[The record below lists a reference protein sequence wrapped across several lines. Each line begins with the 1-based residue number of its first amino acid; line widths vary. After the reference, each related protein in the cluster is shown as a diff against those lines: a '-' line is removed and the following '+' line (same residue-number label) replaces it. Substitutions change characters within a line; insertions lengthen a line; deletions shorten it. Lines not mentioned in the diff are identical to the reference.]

1 MYLPRR
7 VVVQMAIFTTGTL
20 VAVSVMAFHYM
31 GLPNYLFGIG
41 HYRVTL
47 QLPVAAGLYSS
58 GNVTYRGTEV
68 GRVESVDLTDTGVN
82 AVLSLKSGVPIPV
95 DLEAQVHSQTAV
107 GEQFV
112 ALLPRSA
119 NGPVLKE
126 GDVIPEDRAS
136 VPPDVNSLLAATNRG
151 IQAIP
156 HDNLKTVI
164 DEGYTAVGGLGPEL
178 SRLVK
183 GTTSLAIDARKNL
196 DALVTLADQSQPVLD
211 SQTNTSDSI
220 AAWAANIAT
229 VTGELKTQDA
239 AVSKVLTDGPAA
251 ADASRALLDRL
262 QPSLPVLLQN
272 LVGLDQVGITYNA
285 NLEQILVLLPQGI
298 SILQGAGLAN
308 RNTKQPYKGGFLSFN
323 LNLNLPPA
331 CLTGFLPPQ
340 QQRVPSDVDYPPRPE
355 GNIYCRVPQDSPFNV
370 RGARNIPC
378 ETKPGKRA
386 PTVAM
391 CESDEN
397 YIPLNDGYNW
407 KGDPNS
413 TLSGQSIPQLPPGAP
428 EAVPAAPAAAPPA
441 APPPPIAIAQYDPNT
456 GTYVGP
462 DGHTYRQTD
471 LARDANQ
478 NQSWQDMMLPPKG
491 Q

>member
-1 MYLPRR
+1 VYLPRR

-20 VAVSVMAFHYM
+20 IAVSVMAFHYM
-31 GLPNYLFGIG
+31 GLPNYLFGVG

-47 QLPVAAGLYSS
+47 HLPTAGGLYPS

-68 GRVESVDLTDTGVN
+68 GRVESVALTDTGVD
-82 AVLSLKSGVPIPV
+82 AILSLNSGVAIPA
-95 DLEAQVHSQTAV
+95 DLDAEVHSQTAV

-112 ALLPRSA
+112 ALRPRSG
-119 NGPVLKE
+119 NGPVLKN
-126 GDVIPEDRAS
+126 GDVIPVDRAS
-136 VPPDVNSLLAATNRG
+136 VPPDINSLLDATNRG

-196 DALVTLADQSQPVLD
+196 DSLITLTDQSQPVLD
-211 SQTNTSDSI
+211 SQTNTSNSI

-229 VTGELKTQDA
+229 VTGELKSQDP
-239 AVSKVLTDGPAA
+239 AVSKLLADGPGA
-251 ADASRALLDRL
+251 ADATRGLLDRL
-262 QPSLPVLLQN
+262 QPSLPVLLHN
-272 LVGLDQVGITYNA
+272 LVSLDDVGITYN
-285 NLEQILVLLPQGI
+285 NDLEQLLVLLPQGI

-308 RNTKQPYKGGFLSFN
+308 RNTKQAYKGGYLSFN

-340 QQRVPSDVDYPPRPE
+340 QQRVPSDVDYPSRPA
-355 GNIYCRVPQDSPFNV
+355 GNLYCRVPQDAPFNV

-378 ETKPGKRA
+378 ETKPGKRG
-386 PTVAM
+386 PTAGM
-391 CESDEN
+391 CEGDEN
-397 YIPLNDGYNW
+397 YVPLNDGYNW
-407 KGDPNS
+407 KGDPNA
-413 TLSGQSIPQLPPGAP
+413 TLSGQPVPQLPTGATTST
-428 EAVPAAPAAAPPA
+428 AAPKAAT
-441 APPPPIAIAQYDPNT
+441 PPPIAVAQYDPNT

-462 DGHTYRQTD
+462 DGQLYTQTD
-471 LARDANQ
+471 LARDVNQ
-478 NQSWQDMMLPPKG
+478 HQSWQDMLLPPKG

>member
-119 NGPVLKE
+119 DGPVLKE

>member
-1 MYLPRR
+1 VYLPRR
-7 VVVQMAIFTTGTL
+7 VVTQMAIFTTGTL

-31 GLPNYLFGIG
+31 GLPNYLFGVG

-47 QLPVAAGLYSS
+47 HLPAAAGLYST

-68 GRVESVDLTDTGVN
+68 GRVEAVELTDTGVD
-82 AVLSLKSGVPIPV
+82 AILSLKSGVAIPA
-95 DLEAQVHSQTAV
+95 DLDAEVHSQTAA

-112 ALLPRSA
+112 ALRPRSG
-119 NGPVLKE
+119 NGPALKN
-126 GDVIPEDRAS
+126 GDVINEDRAY
-136 VPPDVNSLLAATNRG
+136 VPPDINSLLASTNRG

-183 GTTSLAIDARKNL
+183 GTTALAIDARKNL
-196 DALVTLADQSQPVLD
+196 DSLVTLTDQSQPVLD
-211 SQTNTSDSI
+211 SQTDTADSI
-220 AAWAANIAT
+220 AAWAANVAT
-229 VTGELKTQDA
+229 VTGELKTQDP
-239 AVSKVLTDGPAA
+239 AVSKLLNDGPGA
-251 ADASRALLDRL
+251 ADATGGLLDRL
-262 QPSLPVLLQN
+262 QPSLPVLLHN
-272 LVGLDQVGITYNA
+272 LVGLDDVGITYN
-285 NLEQILVLLPQGI
+285 NDLEQILVLLPQGI

-308 RNTKQPYKGGFLSFN
+308 RNTKQAYKGGYLSFN

-340 QQRVPSDVDYPPRPE
+340 QQRVPTDVDYPPRPV
-355 GNIYCRVPQDSPFNV
+355 GNLYCRVPQDSPFNV

-386 PTVAM
+386 PTAAM

-397 YIPLNDGYNW
+397 YVPLNDGYNW
-407 KGDPNS
+407 KGDPNA
-413 TLSGQSIPQLPPGAP
+413 TLSGQPIPQLPPGTPESAP
-428 EAVPAAPAAAPPA
+428 TSSSPPPA
-441 APPPPIAIAQYDPNT
+441 VMPPPIAIAQYDPNT

-462 DGHTYRQTD
+462 DGRTYRQTD
-471 LARDANQ
+471 LARGAERH
-478 NQSWQDMMLPPKG
+478 QSWQDMLLPPKR

>member
-7 VVVQMAIFTTGTL
+7 VVVQMAVFTTGTL

-31 GLPNYLFGIG
+31 GLPNFLFGIG

-82 AVLSLKSGVPIPV
+82 AVLSLKSGVPIPA

-126 GDVIPEDRAS
+126 GDVIGEDRAS

-183 GTTSLAIDARKNL
+183 GTTSLAVDARKNL
-196 DALVTLADQSQPVLD
+196 DALVTLTDQSQPVLD

-272 LVGLDQVGITYNA
+272 LVGLDQIGIAYNA
-285 NLEQILVLLPQGI
+285 NLEQLLVLLPQGI

-355 GNIYCRVPQDSPFNV
+355 GNLYCRVPQDSPFNV

-397 YIPLNDGYNW
+397 YVPLNDGYNW

-413 TLSGQSIPQLPPGAP
+413 TLSGQAIPQLPPGAP
-428 EAVPAAPAAAPPA
+428 EAAPAPPAAAPPA
-441 APPPPIAIAQYDPNT
+441 APSPPIAIAQYDPNT

>member
-1 MYLPRR
+1 MHLPRR
-7 VVVQMAIFTTGTL
+7 VAIQMATITTGTL

-31 GLPNYLFGIG
+31 GLPNYLFGVG
-41 HYRVTL
+41 YYRVTL
-47 QLPVAAGLYSS
+47 HLPTAGGLYAN

-68 GRVESVDLTDTGVN
+68 GRVESVALTNTGVD
-82 AVLSLKSGVPIPV
+82 AVLSLKSGVPIPA
-95 DLEAQVHSQTAV
+95 DLDAEVHSQTAI

-112 ALLPRSA
+112 ALRPRNG
-119 NGPVLKE
+119 NGPVLKD
-126 GDVIPEDRAS
+126 GDQIPVDRTS
-136 VPPDVNSLLAATNRG
+136 VPPDINSLLAATNRG

-183 GTTSLAIDARKNL
+183 GTTALAIDARKNL
-196 DALVTLADQSQPVLD
+196 DALITLTDQSQPVLD
-211 SQTNTSDSI
+211 SQTKTSGAI

-229 VTGELKTQDA
+229 VTGELKSQDA
-239 AVSKVLTDGPAA
+239 AVSQGLDDGPAA
-251 ADASRALLDRL
+251 ADASRGLLDRL
-262 QPSLPVLLQN
+262 QPSLPILLNN
-272 LVGLDQVGITYNA
+272 LVSLDNVGITYNH
-285 NLEQILVLLPQGI
+285 NLEQLLVLLPQGI

-308 RNTKQPYKGGFLSFN
+308 RNTTRAYRGGFLSFN

-340 QQRVPSDVDYPPRPE
+340 QQRTPSDTDYPARPAA
-355 GNIYCRVPQDSPFNV
+355 NMYCRVPQDSPFNV

-386 PTVAM
+386 PTAGM
-391 CESDEN
+391 CESNEN

-413 TLSGQSIPQLPPGAP
+413 TLSGQPIPQPFTATTTT
-428 EAVPAAPAAAPPA
+428 PATAPAAN
-441 APPPPIAIAQYDPNT
+441 PPPVPVAQYDPNT
-456 GTYVGP
+456 GTYLAP
-462 DGHTYRQTD
+462 DGHFYTQTD
-471 LARDANQ
+471 LARKTDNKHRT
-478 NQSWQDMMLPPKG
+478 WQDMILPTG

>member
-7 VVVQMAIFTTGTL
+7 VVAQMAVFTTGTL
-20 VAVSVMAFHYM
+20 IAVSVMAFHYM
-31 GLPNYLFGIG
+31 GLPNYLFGVG

-47 QLPVAAGLYSS
+47 HLPAAAGLYSS

-68 GRVESVDLTDTGVN
+68 GRIESVALTDTGVD
-82 AVLSLKSGVPIPV
+82 ATLSLKSGVAIPA
-95 DLEAQVHSQTAV
+95 DLDAEVHSQTAV

-112 ALLPRSA
+112 ALRPRSG
-119 NGPVLKE
+119 NGPVLKN
-126 GDVIPEDRAS
+126 GDVISVDRAS
-136 VPPDVNSLLAATNRG
+136 VPPDINSLLDATNRG
-151 IQAIP
+151 LQAIP

-178 SRLVK
+178 ARLVK
-183 GTTSLAIDARKNL
+183 GTTALAIDARKNL
-196 DALVTLADQSQPVLD
+196 DALVTLTDQSQPVLD

-229 VTGELKTQDA
+229 VTGELKTEDP

-251 ADASRALLDRL
+251 ADATRGLLDRL
-262 QPSLPVLLQN
+262 QPSLPILLQN

-308 RNTKQPYKGGFLSFN
+308 RNTKQAYKGGYLSFN

-340 QQRVPSDVDYPPRPE
+340 QQRVPTDVDYPPRPE
-355 GNIYCRVPQDSPFNV
+355 GNLYCRVPQDSPFNV

-386 PTVAM
+386 PTAAM

-397 YIPLNDGYNW
+397 YVPLNDGYNW
-407 KGDPNS
+407 KGDPNA
-413 TLSGQSIPQLPPGAP
+413 TLSGQAIPQLPPGTP
-428 EAVPAAPAAAPPA
+428 PHAAPPA
-441 APPPPIAIAQYDPNT
+441 APPPIAVAEYDPAT
-456 GTYVGP
+456 GNYVGP
-462 DGHTYRQTD
+462 DGRMYTQSN
-471 LARDANQ
+471 LAHSAHGT
-478 NQSWQDMMLPPKG
+478 WQDMLVPPQG
-491 Q
+491 G

>member
-1 MYLPRR
+1 VYLPRR
-7 VVVQMAIFTTGTL
+7 VVIQMAIFTTGTL

-31 GLPNYLFGIG
+31 GLPNYLFGVG

-47 QLPVAAGLYSS
+47 HLPAAGGLYAS

-68 GRVESVDLTDTGVN
+68 GRVDSVNLTDTGVD
-82 AVLSLKSGVPIPV
+82 AVLSLNSDVLIPA
-95 DLEAQVHSQTAV
+95 DLDAEVHSQTAV

-112 ALLPRSA
+112 ALRPRSS

-126 GDVIPEDRAS
+126 GDQIPVDRAS
-136 VPPDVNSLLAATNRG
+136 VPPDINSLLDATNRG

-156 HDNLKTVI
+156 RDNLKTVI

-178 SRLVK
+178 SRLVR

-196 DALVTLADQSQPVLD
+196 DSLITLTDQSQPVLD

-220 AAWAANIAT
+220 AAWAANVAT
-229 VTGELKTQDA
+229 VTRELKNQDP
-239 AVSKVLTDGPAA
+239 AVSTLLNDGPGA
-251 ADASRALLDRL
+251 ADATRGLLDRL
-262 QPSLPVLLQN
+262 QPSLPILLNN
-272 LVGLDQVGITYNA
+272 LVGLDDVGITYN
-285 NLEQILVLLPQGI
+285 NDLEQLLVLLPQGI

-308 RNTKQPYKGGFLSFN
+308 RNTKQAYKGGYLSFN

-340 QQRVPSDVDYPPRPE
+340 QQRVPTDVDYPPRPA
-355 GNIYCRVPQDSPFNV
+355 GNLYCRVPQDSPFNV

-378 ETKPGKRA
+378 EAKPGKRA
-386 PTVAM
+386 PTAGM

-397 YIPLNDGYNW
+397 YDPLNDGYNW
-407 KGDPNS
+407 KGDPNA
-413 TLSGQSIPQLPPGAP
+413 TLSGQPIPQAPIGPTTTIGA
-428 EAVPAAPAAAPPA
+428 AQTQPAAAPP
-441 APPPPIAIAQYDPNT
+441 PIAVAQYDPST

-462 DGHTYRQTD
+462 DGHLYRQTD
-471 LARDANQ
+471 LARDANR
-478 NQSWQDMMLPPKG
+478 NRSWQDMLLPPKG

>member
-1 MYLPRR
+1 
-7 VVVQMAIFTTGTL
+7 MAIFTTGTL

-68 GRVESVDLTDTGVN
+68 GRVESVDLTDAGVK
-82 AVLSLKSGVPIPV
+82 AVLSLKSGVPIPA
-95 DLEAQVHSQTAV
+95 DLDAQVHSQTAV
-107 GEQFV
+107 GEQYV

-126 GDVIPEDRAS
+126 GDVISEDRAS
-136 VPPDVNSLLAATNRG
+136 VPPDVNSLVAATNRG

-183 GTTSLAIDARKNL
+183 GTTSLAVDARKDL
-196 DALVTLADQSQPVLD
+196 DALVTLTDQSQPVLD

-220 AAWAANIAT
+220 AAWAANMAT

-272 LVGLDQVGITYNA
+272 LVGLDQIGITYNA
-285 NLEQILVLLPQGI
+285 NLEQLLVLLPQGI
-298 SILQGAGLAN
+298 SILQAAGLAN
-308 RNTKQPYKGGFLSFN
+308 RDTKQPYKGGFLSFN

-340 QQRVPSDVDYPPRPE
+340 QQRVPTDVDYPPRPE

-397 YIPLNDGYNW
+397 YVPLNDGYNW

-413 TLSGQSIPQLPPGAP
+413 TLSGQAIPQLPPGTP
-428 EAVPAAPAAAPPA
+428 EAVAAPPA
-441 APPPPIAIAQYDPNT
+441 PAPPAAPPPPPIAIAQYDPNT

>member
-31 GLPNYLFGIG
+31 ALPNYLFGVG

-47 QLPVAAGLYSS
+47 HLPAAAGLYSS

-68 GRVESVDLTDTGVN
+68 GRVESVDLTGTGVD
-82 AVLSLKSGVPIPV
+82 AVLSLKSGVAIPA
-95 DLEAQVHSQTAV
+95 DLDAEVHSQTAV

-112 ALLPRSA
+112 ALRPRSG

-126 GDVIPEDRAS
+126 GDVINEDRAS

-196 DALVTLADQSQPVLD
+196 DALVTLTDQSKPVLD

-229 VTGELKTQDA
+229 VTGELKTQDP

-251 ADASRALLDRL
+251 AEASRALLDRL

-285 NLEQILVLLPQGI
+285 DLEQVLVLLPQGI
-298 SILQGAGLAN
+298 SIQQGSALAN
-308 RNTKQPYKGGFLSFN
+308 RNTKQPYKGSFLSFN

-340 QQRVPSDVDYPPRPE
+340 QQRVPTDVDYPPRPE
-355 GNIYCRVPQDSPFNV
+355 GSLYCRVPQDSPFNV

-386 PTVAM
+386 PTAAI

-397 YIPLNDGYNW
+397 YVPLNDGYNW
-407 KGDPNS
+407 KGDPNA
-413 TLSGQSIPQLPPGAP
+413 TLSGQPIPQLPPGTADST
-428 EAVPAAPAAAPPA
+428 PAAPAAAPPA
-441 APPPPIAIAQYDPNT
+441 AMPPPIAIAQYDPNT
-456 GTYVGP
+456 GSYGGP
-462 DGHTYRQTD
+462 DGQTYRQTD
-471 LARDANQ
+471 LARDAKQ

>member
-1 MYLPRR
+1 
-7 VVVQMAIFTTGTL
+7 MAVFTTGTL

-31 GLPNYLFGIG
+31 ALPNYLFGIG

-47 QLPVAAGLYSS
+47 HLPAAGGLYSS

-68 GRVESVDLTDTGVN
+68 GRVESVNLTDTGVD
-82 AVLSLKSGVPIPV
+82 AVLSLKSGVPIPA
-95 DLEAQVHSQTAV
+95 DLNAEVHSQTAV

-112 ALLPRSA
+112 ALLPRSG

-126 GDVIPEDRAS
+126 GDQISVDRAS
-136 VPPDVNSLLAATNRG
+136 IPPDINSLLAATNRG

-183 GTTSLAIDARKNL
+183 GSTSLAIDARKNL
-196 DALVTLADQSQPVLD
+196 DALITLTDQSQPVLD

-229 VTGELKTQDA
+229 VTKELKTEDP
-239 AVSKVLTDGPAA
+239 AVSKLLQDGPGA
-251 ADASRALLDRL
+251 ADATRGLLDRL
-262 QPSLPVLLQN
+262 QPSLPVLLRN
-272 LVGLDQVGITYNA
+272 LVSLDDVGITYN
-285 NLEQILVLLPQGI
+285 NDLEQLLVLLPQGI

-308 RNTKQPYKGGFLSFN
+308 RNTKQAYKGGFLSFN

-340 QQRVPSDVDYPPRPE
+340 QQRVPTDVDYPPRPA
-355 GNIYCRVPQDSPFNV
+355 GNLYCRVPQDSPFNV

-386 PTVAM
+386 PTAGM

-397 YIPLNDGYNW
+397 YVPLNDGYNW
-407 KGDPNS
+407 KGDPNA
-413 TLSGQSIPQLPPGAP
+413 TLSGQPIPQAAVGPTTTIGAP
-428 EAVPAAPAAAPPA
+428 QAAAPP
-441 APPPPIAIAQYDPNT
+441 PIAVAQYDPST

-462 DGHTYRQTD
+462 DGHLYTQTD
-471 LARDANQ
+471 LAHDATKH
-478 NQSWQDMMLPPKG
+478 QSWQDMLLPPKG

>member
-31 GLPNYLFGIG
+31 KLPNYLFGVG

-47 QLPVAAGLYSS
+47 QLPAAAGLYSS

-68 GRVESVDLTDTGVN
+68 GRVESVALTDTGVD
-82 AVLSLKSGVPIPV
+82 AILSLKSGVPIPA
-95 DLEAQVHSQTAV
+95 DLDAEVHSQTAV

-112 ALLPRSA
+112 ALRPRSGD
-119 NGPVLKE
+119 GPVLKN
-126 GDVIPEDRAS
+126 GDVIKEDRAS
-136 VPPDVNSLLAATNRG
+136 VPPDINSLLAQTNQG

-183 GTTSLAIDARKNL
+183 GTTALAIDARKNL
-196 DALVTLADQSQPVLD
+196 DSLVALTDQSQPVLD
-211 SQTNTSDSI
+211 SQTETAGSI

-229 VTGELKTQDA
+229 VTGQLQDQDP
-239 AVSKVLTDGPAA
+239 AVAKVLTDGPGA
-251 ADASRALLDRL
+251 ADAVRGLVDRF
-262 QPSLPVLLQN
+262 QVSLPVLLSN
-272 LVGLDQVGITYNA
+272 LVGLDDIGITYND
-285 NLEQILVLLPQGI
+285 NLEQVLVLLPQGI

-308 RNTKQPYKGGFLSFN
+308 RNTRQAYRGGYLSFN

-340 QQRVPSDVDYPPRPE
+340 QQRVPTDVDYPARPE
-355 GNIYCRVPQDSPFNV
+355 GNLYCRVPQDSPFNV

-386 PTVAM
+386 PTAAM

-397 YIPLNDGYNW
+397 YVPLNDGYNW
-407 KGDPNS
+407 KGDPNA
-413 TLSGQSIPQLPPGAP
+413 TLSGQPIPQLPPGTAQSAP
-428 EAVPAAPAAAPPA
+428 AVPAAAAPAAAPPLA
-441 APPPPIAIAQYDPNT
+441 VAPYDPDS
-456 GTYVGP
+456 GTYIGP
-462 DGHTYRQTD
+462 DGRAYRQTD
-471 LARDANQ
+471 LARDAGQ
-478 NQSWQDMMLPPKG
+478 QQSWQDMMLPPKG
-491 Q
+491 